1 MFFRHNEVNSPQN
14 HAKIRHDIH
23 QILSNMAD
31 TPATPE
37 NLKEYVLNM
46 DIFRGSS
53 KYRNMGNR
61 YFLVNEKTV
70 VD

>member
-53 KYRNMGNR
+53 KYRNI
-61 YFLVNEKTV
+61 
-70 VD
+70 DS